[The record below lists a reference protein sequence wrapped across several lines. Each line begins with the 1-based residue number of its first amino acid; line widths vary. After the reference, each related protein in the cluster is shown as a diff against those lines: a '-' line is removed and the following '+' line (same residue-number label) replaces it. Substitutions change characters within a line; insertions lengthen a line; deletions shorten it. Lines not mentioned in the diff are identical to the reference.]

1 MSTRKLV
8 RGIGEKTEV
17 IKVNYNAEIV
27 EDEENLYLVCAG
39 SDIAWASEEV
49 GGSRYVVSVFAGGSD
64 FFVPNEIEA
73 IDALHDIGLFY
84 LAVKAGE
91 V

>member
-8 RGIGEKTEV
+8 RGIGENTEV

-39 SDIAWASEEV
+39 SDIAWSSEEV
-49 GGSRYVVSVFAGGSD
+49 GGSRYVVSVFAGGGMTS
-64 FFVPNEIEA
+64 
-73 IDALHDIGLFY
+73 LFRMKPR
-84 LAVKAGE
+84 LSTPCTTSVCSISR
-91 V
+91 